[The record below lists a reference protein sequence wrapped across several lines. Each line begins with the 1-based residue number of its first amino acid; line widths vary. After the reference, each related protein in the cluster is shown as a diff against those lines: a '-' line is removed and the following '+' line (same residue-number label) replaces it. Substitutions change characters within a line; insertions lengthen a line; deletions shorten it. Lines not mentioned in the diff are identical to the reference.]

1 MFEQIFEFLS
11 ETWDTITPV
20 FVLDEYD
27 AGIVLRG
34 GKFHKYA
41 NAGINFKIPVLD
53 NLLSETVVPTTM
65 ELRAQ
70 TLTTKDGKLVVISS
84 IVKYQIA
91 DIKPFLL
98 DIYDSPFLL
107 DIYDSQDVI
116 SDTTLGA
123 IKKVVARSLAKEL
136 NIESKVLRIVRKEV
150 SKYGVD
156 VISIV
161 FADQGCIKTLRLI
174 QDE

>member
-11 ETWDTITPV
+11 ETWDTITPIYI
-20 FVLDEYD
+20 LDEYD
-27 AGIVLRG
+27 SGIILRG

-41 NAGINFKIPVLD
+41 NSGINFKIPVLD

-70 TLTTKDGKLVVISS
+70 TLTTKDSKLVVISS
-84 IVKYQIA
+84 IVKYQIK
-91 DIKPFLL
+91 DIK
-98 DIYDSPFLL
+98 PFLL